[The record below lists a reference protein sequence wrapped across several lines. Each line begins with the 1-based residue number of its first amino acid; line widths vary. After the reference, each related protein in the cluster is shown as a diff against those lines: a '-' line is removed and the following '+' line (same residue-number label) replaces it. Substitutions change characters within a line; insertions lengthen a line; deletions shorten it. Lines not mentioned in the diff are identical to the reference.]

1 VALIVFVVNK
11 NFKKLRALSH
21 FLSERC
27 DTFKSV
33 KKPVELMTL
42 LRVSLRTILQYI
54 KKVGAGKVF
63 CVMGVRVGVAPC

>member
-1 VALIVFVVNK
+1 MHIT

-63 CVMGVRVGVAPC
+63 CVMLKSGRGTLLK